1 VAESDIGR
9 IQPGQAVSFRVDAYP
24 GAAFMGKVS
33 LVRLDPV
40 IEQNVVSYI
49 TTIDVPNPDL
59 KLKPGMTANVTVEID
74 RASHVLRV
82 PNAATR
88 VRPTADVFTALGQA
102 FPDVGESAEEW
113 EHTEAQATGGT
124 LGTPASARTGEVW
137 IFRAGRLEAIPV
149 RLGTTDAT
157 HTAILAGPVTEGLD
171 VVTAIAMQTSATPS
185 PSTTSSPLIPPR
197 RPPSAGRGTSGQ
209 RTP

>member
-1 VAESDIGR
+1 MACLRRWRPTD
-9 IQPGQAVSFRVDAYP
+9 
-24 GAAFMGKVS
+24 
-33 LVRLDPV
+33 RLARS

-49 TTIDVPNPDL
+49 TTIDVTNPDL

-74 RASHVLRV
+74 RASQVLHV

-113 EHTEAQATGGT
+113 EHTEAQATGGVV
-124 LGTPASARTGEVW
+124 GAPASARTGEVW
-137 IFRAGRLEAIPV
+137 IVRSGRLEPITV

-157 HTAILAGPVTEGLD
+157 HTAILAGAVTEGLE
-171 VVTAIAMQTSATPS
+171 VLTAITMQTPATSS
-185 PSTTSSPLIPPR
+185 PGTTSSPLIPAR
-197 RPPSAGRGTSGQ
+197 RPPTAGRGTSGQ